1 MKLISEIIDILS
13 SEKPNLTNAL
23 IKTKVLLYKIGQKEL
38 VGWVNNE
45 LNGYQNGEDIP
56 PYRVLPSQVLVNASN
71 MAYQVNSHPIPLGH
85 LEEDL
90 RRSLETSEL
99 RQSLAVLEEF
109 ADSESDSLER
119 PLPMEWLPLL
129 NQGLSNNYQI
139 QKAWCQI
146 SVTGIIQTLTEVR
159 SRLLDFLLELSGE
172 FGEEMTDE
180 EVKSRANEVDSAS
193 MFNSAM
199 FGDNTTI
206 LVGNQNTQHVVNSKI
221 HNDFSELEKELKKH
235 GVSDNDV
242 SELKSAIEKDEGQT
256 NPATREYGPE
266 VKSWFKSMIGKA
278 ADGAW
283 QVNLGVA
290 GNIIS
295 GLLNGYYGWY

>member
-1 MKLISEIIDILS
+1 MKLINEIIDILS

-23 IKTKVLLYKIGQKEL
+23 IKTKVLLYKLGQKEL

-45 LNGYQNGEDIP
+45 LNGYQNGEELP
-56 PYRVLPSQVLVNASN
+56 PYRILPSQVLVNAAN
-71 MAYQVNSHPIPLGH
+71 MAYQVNSHPIPLAH
-85 LEEDL
+85 LDDDL
-90 RRSLETSEL
+90 RKSLETSEL
-99 RQSLAVLEEF
+99 TQSLAVLEEF
-109 ADSESDSLER
+109 ANSESDSLER
-119 PLPMEWLPLL
+119 PLPMEWVPLL
-129 NQGLSNNYQI
+129 NQGLSNNFQI

-146 SVTGIIQTLTEVR
+146 SVTGIVQILTEVR
-159 SRLLDFLLELSGE
+159 SRLLDFLLELSSE

-180 EVKSRANEVDSAS
+180 EVKNRANEVDSAS

-206 LVGNQNTQHVVNSKI
+206 LVGNQNTQHVVNAKV
-221 HNDFSELEKELKKH
+221 HNDFAELEKELKKH
-235 GVSDNDV
+235 GISDHDV
-242 SELKSAIEKDEGQT
+242 VKLKSAIESDDGKT
-256 NPATREYGPE
+256 NSAEKEYGPA
-266 VKSWFKSMIGKA
+266 VKSWFKGMIEKA

>member
-1 MKLISEIIDILS
+1 MKLINEIIDILS

-23 IKTKVLLYKIGQKEL
+23 IKTKVLLYKLGQKEL

-45 LNGYQNGEDIP
+45 LNGYQNGEELP
-56 PYRVLPSQVLVNASN
+56 PYRILPSQVLVNAAN

-85 LEEDL
+85 LDDDL
-90 RRSLETSEL
+90 RKSLETSEL
-99 RQSLAVLEEF
+99 TQSLAVLEEF
-109 ADSESDSLER
+109 ANSESDSLER
-119 PLPMEWLPLL
+119 PLPMEWVPLL
-129 NQGLSNNYQI
+129 NQGLSNNFQI

-146 SVTGIIQTLTEVR
+146 SVTGIVQILTEVR
-159 SRLLDFLLELSGE
+159 SRLLDFLLELSSE

-180 EVKSRANEVDSAS
+180 EVKNKANQVDSAS

-206 LVGNQNTQHVVNSKI
+206 LVGNQNTQHVVSAKV

-235 GVSDNDV
+235 GVSNHDV
-242 SELKSAIEKDEGQT
+242 AELKSAIESDEGKT
-256 NPATREYGPE
+256 IPTSKEYGPA
-266 VKSWFKSMIGKA
+266 VKSWFKGMIEKA
-278 ADGAW
+278 ADGTW